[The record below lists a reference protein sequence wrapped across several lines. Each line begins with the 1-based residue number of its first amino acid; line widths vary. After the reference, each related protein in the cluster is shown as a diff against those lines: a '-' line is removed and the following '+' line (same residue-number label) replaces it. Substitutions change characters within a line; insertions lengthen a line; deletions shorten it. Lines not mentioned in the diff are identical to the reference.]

1 MSTAARPT
9 RLPTSEMRTARWWHE
24 TRLRLRRAR
33 RAGLRAGAVPG
44 RSGCRPSDGC
54 LAHARCSGHAVNRA
68 VPGPQGSLRLIGRL
82 SRDQL
87 GTYEQLV
94 AEYGDVVRLTLGI
107 PGLRRVV
114 YLVSHPDGVEQ
125 VLAGDPDGYSKNT
138 PFYDEIAAYL
148 GNGLL
153 TSGGRHWR
161 QQRRTVAPLFS
172 HRRIAGYVDVM
183 AEEARRLADR
193 WDAAAASEAPIDVG
207 AGMVDYALRT
217 VGRVLFGADVDAA
230 VPVIRATFPVLNE
243 HVRRRGITPLRLPR
257 SWPVPAQ
264 RRAAAAQRTL
274 YEVVDAVIDRR
285 TRATAP
291 GQDLISLL
299 LAARDPETGARLS
312 LQEIRDQVLIFLLAG
327 HETTS
332 TALTFTIDLLGRHHD
347 AQAAVQREI
356 ADVLADR
363 SPHAGDIGALAVT
376 SMAVKEAMR
385 LYPPAYAL
393 GRVAE
398 TEVTIGGH
406 RIPSGSLLLLCPW
419 VTHRRDGSLAGS
431 PAVRSRP
438 FRAQRGGRPATVRL
452 LPFRGRASW
461 LHRRTLRNDGG
472 GRRGDNAARP
482 LHGHLG
488 AGRHPVIHR
497 HHPATRRSR
506 ALPSAPA
513 ASHHG
518 AALGHAR
525 GARSARPDALLS
537 TTVGHHASG
546 SRARTATCGRRR
558 GAAGSPAAPSAANA
572 GAARCHLRGGD
583 PNIPG
588 APRDGPPRNMSRPED
603 RKTVSTAGRLLG
615 RDVQSGRLADPL
627 NLSGLGCL
635 GESRRP
641 S

>member
-1 MSTAARPT
+1 M
-9 RLPTSEMRTARWWHE
+9 
-24 TRLRLRRAR
+24 
-33 RAGLRAGAVPG
+33 
-44 RSGCRPSDGC
+44 
-54 LAHARCSGHAVNRA
+54 NRA

-419 VTHRRDGSLAGS
+419 VTHRRTDLW
-431 PAVRSRP
+431 PDP
-438 FRAQRGGRPATVRL
+438 QRFDLGRFEPSVEAGRPRYAYFPFAGGLRGCIGAHFAMTEAVVAVTTLLARFTVTSEPVDIPL
-452 LPFRGRASW
+452 STDI
-461 LHRRTLRNDGG
+461 TLR
-472 GRRGDNAARP
+472 
-482 LHGHLG
+482 
-488 AGRHPVIHR
+488 
-497 HHPATRRSR
+497 
-506 ALPSAPA
+506 
-513 ASHHG
+513 
-518 AALGHAR
+518 
-525 GARSARPDALLS
+525 
-537 TTVGHHASG
+537 
-546 SRARTATCGRRR
+546 
-558 GAAGSPAAPSAANA
+558 
-572 GAARCHLRGGD
+572 
-583 PNIPG
+583 PG
-588 APRDGPPRNMSRPED
+588 APVHCRVR
-603 RKTVSTAGRLLG
+603 
-615 RDVQSGRLADPL
+615 
-627 NLSGLGCL
+627 
-635 GESRRP
+635 RRP
-641 S
+641 AITALR